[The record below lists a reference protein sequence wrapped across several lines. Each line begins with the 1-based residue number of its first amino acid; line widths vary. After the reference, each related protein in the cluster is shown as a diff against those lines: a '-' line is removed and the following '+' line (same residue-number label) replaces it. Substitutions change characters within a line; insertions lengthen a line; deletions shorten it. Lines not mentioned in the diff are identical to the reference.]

1 MNRCMCEVTAS
12 PLRLRFRRPG
22 ALDRSGRTWETP
34 RALSK
39 AAPARRDR
47 VLTILWVAVSV
58 AAIFY
63 AVIGIY
69 QGLAQQGLVGRP
81 ATVVCE
87 YRFDLVRDR
96 LAAMFDQAQRASDAA
111 ATDSDSPGPTRPL
124 AARASGPEH
133 DAPPGADLT
142 NLFRETFALCA
153 GSDPAYQ
160 RRLARMFALYS
171 EFTERSQR
179 HADARRELLAL

>member
-1 MNRCMCEVTAS
+1 MCEVTARPL
-12 PLRLRFRRPG
+12 PLRLRRPG

-58 AAIFY
+58 AAISY
-63 AVIGIY
+63 AVFGIY

-96 LAAMFDQAQRASDAA
+96 LAAMFDQAQRGSDAA
-111 ATDSDSPGPTRPL
+111 ATDINSS
-124 AARASGPEH
+124 EH
-133 DAPPGADLT
+133 YAPPGADLT

-160 RRLARMFALYS
+160 RRLDRMFALYS

>member
-1 MNRCMCEVTAS
+1 MAITV
-12 PLRLRFRRPG
+12 
-22 ALDRSGRTWETP
+22 
-34 RALSK
+34 
-39 AAPARRDR
+39 
-47 VLTILWVAVSV
+47 VAIS
-58 AAIFY
+58 Y
-63 AVIGIY
+63 AVFGIY
-69 QGLAQQGLVGRP
+69 QGLAQQGLVGHP
-81 ATVVCE
+81 AAVVCE

-96 LAAMFDQAQRASDAA
+96 LAAMFDQGPAQWASDAA
-111 ATDSDSPGPTRPL
+111 ATDTTSPGPSGPLATRPN
-124 AARASGPEH
+124 GPELH
-133 DAPPGADLT
+133 APHGADLT

>member
-1 MNRCMCEVTAS
+1 
-12 PLRLRFRRPG
+12 
-22 ALDRSGRTWETP
+22 
-34 RALSK
+34 
-39 AAPARRDR
+39 
-47 VLTILWVAVSV
+47 VAVSV
-58 AAIFY
+58 AAISY
-63 AVIGIY
+63 AVFGIY
-69 QGLAQQGLVGRP
+69 QGLAQQGLVSRP

-96 LAAMFDQAQRASDAA
+96 LIAMFDQGPAQWASDAA
-111 ATDSDSPGPTRPL
+111 ATDINSPGPT
-124 AARASGPEH
+124 GPELH
-133 DAPPGADLT
+133 APPGADLT

-160 RRLARMFALYS
+160 RRLDRMFALYS